1 MIRTAIVS
9 GLLAVGLAAP
19 AQAELGA
26 PIAAGSLGCVAGNP
40 GTLASTTPVAG
51 SHVQP
56 IAEILGGSPNGSFGS
71 VNLPSSRGPS
81 GYQEDT
87 FFGATPVRYWAQLD
101 TLLDGERQ
109 TLESDCAELS
119 SGSFLSEVRVYDRPP
134 TPVTFTGTRNHGGSN
149 LGFTVPRAGR
159 YVAEVDPGEPGLRV
173 AIESFGV
180 QEGEW
185 VEPGEPRSATFD
197 SPGVLELGTLA
208 AGAHAVT
215 TRASA
220 WSPAAPP
227 ATWRVTIREVVPEPP
242 VVEQPAEQ
250 PPVDTQVQQQQ
261 TQQPDDLAEVL
272 DVVRPR
278 VALSVR
284 RADGFRRV
292 RVTSL
297 SERCRLRITV
307 RSGSWRRVVRRTL
320 RPGSSVSFR
329 VRPRGRS
336 VKVSVLAVD
345 AAGNERVLRRTAR

>member
-1 MIRTAIVS
+1 MIRTVIVS
-9 GLLAVGLAAP
+9 GLLAVGLAAQ

-26 PIAAGSLGCVAGNP
+26 PIAAGRLGCVAAGA
-40 GTLASTTPVAG
+40 GILTSTTPVAG
-51 SHVQP
+51 DHVQP
-56 IAEILGGSPNGSFGS
+56 IAEILGGSPDGSFGS
-71 VNLPSSRGPS
+71 VNFPSSRGTS

-87 FFGATPVRYWAQLD
+87 FFGSTPVRYWAQLD

-109 TLESDCAELS
+109 TLESDCAELT
-119 SGSFLSEVRVYDRPP
+119 SGAFLADVRVFDRPS

-149 LGFTVPRAGR
+149 LGFAVPQAGA

-185 VEPGEPRSATFD
+185 VEPGEPRSGTFD
-197 SPGVLELGTLA
+197 APGVLELGTLA

-220 WSPAAPP
+220 WSPAAAA
-227 ATWRVTIREVVPEPP
+227 ATWRVTIREAVPELPVQTP
-242 VVEQPAEQ
+242 VVQQ
-250 PPVDTQVQQQQ
+250 PPVDEQVEVE
-261 TQQPDDLAEVL
+261 QQPDDDPDEIL

-284 RADGFRRV
+284 RVDGFRRV
-292 RVTSL
+292 RVTAL
-297 SERCRLRITV
+297 TERCRLRITV
-307 RSGSWRRVVRRTL
+307 RSGLWRRVVRRTL

-336 VKVSVLAVD
+336 VKVGVLAVD
-345 AAGNERVLRRTAR
+345 AAGNERVLRKTAR

>member
-1 MIRTAIVS
+1 MIRTVIAS
-9 GLLAVGLAAP
+9 ALLAVVSAAP

-26 PIAAGSLGCVAGNP
+26 PIAAGRLGCVAAGA
-40 GTLASTTPVAG
+40 GILTSTTPVAG
-51 SHVQP
+51 DHVQP
-56 IAEILGGSPNGSFGS
+56 VAEILGGSPDGSFGS
-71 VNLPSSRGPS
+71 VNLPSSRGTN

-87 FFGATPVRYWAQLD
+87 FFGSTPVRYWAQLD

-109 TLESDCAELS
+109 TLESDCAELA
-119 SGSFLSEVRVYDRPP
+119 SGAFLADVRVYDRPS

-149 LGFTVPRAGR
+149 LGFTVPRAAA

-185 VEPGEPRSATFD
+185 VEPGEPRSATFAA
-197 SPGVLELGTLA
+197 PGVLDLGTLA
-208 AGAHAVT
+208 AGAHALT
-215 TRASA
+215 TRALA
-220 WSPAAPP
+220 WSPAA
-227 ATWRVTIREVVPEPP
+227 AAMTWRVTIREAVPETPVQTP
-242 VVEQPAEQ
+242 VVEQPPGDPQVEVEQ
-250 PPVDTQVQQQQ
+250 SDDV
-261 TQQPDDLAEVL
+261 PDEML

-284 RADGFRRV
+284 RADGLRRV
-292 RVTSL
+292 RVTAL
-297 SERCRLRITV
+297 TERCRLRITV

-336 VKVSVLAVD
+336 VRVRVLAVD